1 MSSSDIVKDHTVVD
15 THESHALSSDD
26 ASEIDF
32 NSTKPYIDI
41 VVKLDDSEIKR
52 RSSWWYKIGFFLYDS
67 LDKHEH
73 ERSFLFKLD
82 FFLLSSAC
90 LGYFIKTLN
99 QNNIGTAYVNGMKE
113 HYDMK
118 GNDYNLMV
126 TLWTVGYI
134 IGQIPSNLILHR
146 ISARY
151 YLAGLELSWAI
162 LTLLTITPKS
172 LHGLYALRFL
182 IGLTESGYF
191 PGMEYLIGSWYSKK
205 ELTKRAAFFGCAG
218 TAAGLASG
226 PLQQAIL
233 SSTWAHKHLQPFQ
246 WMFVIDAA
254 VSFPVA
260 LYTLFVDPNTP
271 STTNAWYFSRRDKLV
286 ALERRRRDGS
296 QLNIREPYTL
306 AKIKS
311 FFNTWHIWVFPPLFL
326 FYNNSGQPTTSQ
338 AFPLWIKTTLKLD
351 SYYYNNY
358 PIIISGGGIAMS
370 LFVAYTNDYYRGK
383 LTAPFLYLMF
393 GMFTFGCAL
402 VAAWNIPRG
411 LHWAAYFIYGV
422 PLTMGQPLIFTWIN
436 NILHHDDMKRNFVV
450 VVTNTLAYVT
460 SAWTPMLMFNQN
472 DAPYFHKGFVYIA
485 CLASAGIVFV
495 TIALVLTIR
504 DNKREERVKIEHS
517 ESETEFA

>member
-1 MSSSDIVKDHTVVD
+1 MSSSDIVKDNTVVD
-15 THESHALSSDD
+15 TRESHALSSDD

-126 TLWTVGYI
+126 TLWT
-134 IGQIPSNLILHR
+134 NLISR
-146 ISARY
+146 
-151 YLAGLELSWAI
+151 LENS
-162 LTLLTITPKS
+162 
-172 LHGLYALRFL
+172 
-182 IGLTESGYF
+182 
-191 PGMEYLIGSWYSKK
+191 IGSWYSKK
-205 ELTKRAAFFGCAG
+205 ELTKRAAFFGFRYSCW
-218 TAAGLASG
+218 LASV
-226 PLQQAIL
+226 
-233 SSTWAHKHLQPFQ
+233 STWPHKHFNLSNGCLLL
-246 WMFVIDAA
+246 MLL
-254 VSFPVA
+254 SHFPVA

-358 PIIISGGGIAMS
+358 PIIISGGGIS
-370 LFVAYTNDYYRGK
+370 K
-383 LTAPFLYLMF
+383 LTATIPLSNLVLLPFGL
-393 GMFTFGCAL
+393 AL
-402 VAAWNIPRG
+402 VSNGTSNYSLAG
-411 LHWAAYFIYGV
+411 LF
-422 PLTMGQPLIFTWIN
+422 
-436 NILHHDDMKRNFVV
+436 HHDDFKLTFGNYPLYGY
-450 VVTNTLAYVT
+450 TLHT
-460 SAWTPMLMFNQN
+460 ILIGLST
-472 DAPYFHKGFVYIA
+472 IA

-504 DNKREERVKIEHS
+504 DNKREERLRLN
-517 ESETEFA
+517 FQNLN